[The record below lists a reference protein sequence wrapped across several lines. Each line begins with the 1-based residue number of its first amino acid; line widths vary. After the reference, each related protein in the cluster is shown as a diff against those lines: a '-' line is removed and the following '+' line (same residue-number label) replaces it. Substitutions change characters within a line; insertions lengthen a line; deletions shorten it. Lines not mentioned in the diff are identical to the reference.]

1 MAWAGGVREGLHAQ
15 VGQGA
20 GAQGGSAALSL
31 CTWRR
36 CLDAVP
42 FGSSLRRGSC
52 QWLRFGARIG
62 AWDDPVLIFAGSS
75 LVNAWELLGAVW
87 IPVCKVGFS
96 PLVRGSVPLW
106 AVLT

>member
-1 MAWAGGVREGLHAQ
+1 MWPCGIAWTWGCWVVQDYDHHRFRQGRQFWWWGALLASEGRQWVAWAGGVREGLHAQ

-52 QWLRFGARIG
+52 Q
-62 AWDDPVLIFAGSS
+62 
-75 LVNAWELLGAVW
+75 
-87 IPVCKVGFS
+87 
-96 PLVRGSVPLW
+96 
-106 AVLT
+106 